1 VVERDGR
8 AQGPGRHEPRAASF
22 VSIKPRF
29 GMIAVAVTD
38 SSLPAYDNPPV
49 VEIVAAAQFAPLPV
63 FGLAEIVTLGRT
75 FEGWRV
81 VDAPPAIPPM
91 VELTPGQPSPT
102 AMGFSFG
109 QPPLRLVLTAGEGAW
124 TAQLQQD
131 RVAVHEHKITARPS
145 FARVE
150 PRLREVARLASE
162 ALGREVLGAEHPA
175 EYVELVY
182 DNRIPAAD
190 GGWSTFRDL
199 HRVLQVVAPT
209 PADPPYDQVE
219 QLTVAFSEV
228 LQESG
233 EFAGRLRVIA
243 EPLFDEAGEPLLH
256 LRIVSRRLVGGRTVE
271 DVLAACHVDIVEGF
285 TAVTT
290 NTMHEVWERQR

>member
-1 VVERDGR
+1 MVEPDGR
-8 AQGPGRHEPRAASF
+8 AQGPGRHEPRAACF

-29 GMIAVAVTD
+29 GRIAVAVTN
-38 SSLPAYDNPPV
+38 SSLTAYDNPPV

-75 FEGWRV
+75 FKGWRV
-81 VDAPPAIPPM
+81 VDAPPAIPPWSSSH
-91 VELTPGQPSPT
+91 PGSRARRPWDSASGSRHCDSSSRP
-102 AMGFSFG
+102 
-109 QPPLRLVLTAGEGAW
+109 EGAW

-131 RVAVHEHKITARPS
+131 RVAVHEHRITARPS

-209 PADPPYDQVE
+209 PAAPPYDQVE

-228 LQESG
+228 LQENG
-233 EFAGRLRVIA
+233 EFVGRLRVIA

-256 LRIVSRRLVGGRTVE
+256 LRIVSRRLVGGGTVE
-271 DVLAACHVDIVEGF
+271 DVLAACHVDIVEEF